1 MVKLSVSL
9 EDYIEEI
16 YTQVLQ
22 NGQAK
27 VTVIADK
34 LGVKKASVTGA
45 LNILAEKKLVNYAPY
60 SPVTLTQEG
69 EKIAKEILQKHEKLS
84 EFFATVLNIQEE
96 EAKEI
101 ACKMEHIVSD
111 KLFANMVKLTEFVKK
126 DLCDDLTKIYK

>member
-1 MVKLSVSL
+1 MKLSVSL

-27 VTVIADK
+27 VTVIAEK

-60 SPVTLTQEG
+60 SPVTLTKEG
-69 EKIAKEILQKHEKLS
+69 ENIAKEILQKHEKLS
-84 EFFATVLNIQEE
+84 EFFA
-96 EAKEI
+96 
-101 ACKMEHIVSD
+101 HIVFLSISV
-111 KLFANMVKLTEFVKK
+111 VKGYQLW
-126 DLCDDLTKIYK
+126 

>member
-1 MVKLSVSL
+1 MKLSISL

-27 VTVIADK
+27 VTVIAEK

-60 SPVTLTQEG
+60 SPVTLTKEG
-69 EKIAKEILQKHEKLS
+69 ENIAKEILQKHEKLS
-84 EFFATVLNIQEE
+84 EFFVEVLGVSID

-126 DLCDDLTKIYK
+126 DLCNDLVKIYR

>member
-1 MVKLSVSL
+1 MKLSFSL

-27 VTVIADK
+27 VTVIAEK

-60 SPVTLTQEG
+60 SPVTLTKEG
-69 EKIAKEILQKHEKLS
+69 ENIAKEILQKHEKLS
-84 EFFATVLNIQEE
+84 EFFVEVLGVSID

-126 DLCDDLTKIYK
+126 DLCDDLAKIYR

>member
-1 MVKLSVSL
+1 MKLSVSL

-27 VTVIADK
+27 VTVIAEK

-60 SPVTLTQEG
+60 SPVTLTKEG
-69 EKIAKEILQKHEKLS
+69 ENIAKEILQKHEKLS
-84 EFFATVLNIQEE
+84 EFFVEVLDVKEE

-126 DLCDDLTKIYK
+126 DLCDDLAKIYR